1 MFKPRNVRT
10 RLMLWHLAI
19 LALALLA
26 YGASAS
32 AVLFFQLRNQL
43 DHRAIEDLETIE
55 GLLSWAADG
64 SVFLR
69 SDYHDHPYP
78 ASEQDRLLEVW
89 SGDGRLLYRNEL
101 LGTRALGGSPTAI
114 EGADSY
120 SYRSVTLADGMPV
133 RFVSKRHLLDG
144 RPTIIRVGFSEEPS
158 WQRFW
163 EMTIGLIVGL
173 PLALGLAG
181 LGGYFLARKALS
193 PMERMA
199 RRAREINAER
209 LSARLDVENPDDE
222 LGQLAQA
229 FNETLSRLEKSFE
242 QLRRFTSDA
251 SHELRT
257 PLTAIRSVG
266 EVALSGDGS
275 GEHYREVIGS
285 MLEESA
291 RLTRLVDSLLTI
303 SRADSGQIQLDRAPT
318 AALPLV
324 RDAVALVE
332 VLAEEKGQ
340 YVSLEGDGNAC
351 VYADPVIVRQI
362 VINILDNAIKHSQMG
377 GRISLRV
384 RHDGGQ
390 MAAIEVRD
398 NGPGIPTE
406 HRERVFERFY
416 RVDVGRSREAGGAG
430 LGLALAKW
438 GAEAHGGRLEL
449 HCPPEGGCLF
459 RLLLPEAQAFAR
471 GDRTAMLPAYSRRAV

>member
-1 MFKPRNVRT
+1 MNALRPRNVRT
-10 RLMLWHLAI
+10 RLTLWHLAI
-19 LALALLA
+19 LAAALLA

-43 DHRAIEDLETIE
+43 DHHAIEDLETIE
-55 GLLSWAADG
+55 GLLSWAPDG

-101 LGTRALGGSPTAI
+101 LGTRALGGSPPAI

-120 SYRSVTLADGMPV
+120 SYRSVTLPGGLPV

-144 RPTIIRVGFSEEPS
+144 RPTILRVGFSEEPS

-199 RRAREINAER
+199 RRAHEINAER

-266 EVALSGDGS
+266 EVGLTGDGS

-351 VYADPVIVRQI
+351 VYADPVIVRQ
-362 VINILDNAIKHSQMG
+362 
-377 GRISLRV
+377 
-384 RHDGGQ
+384 
-390 MAAIEVRD
+390 
-398 NGPGIPTE
+398 
-406 HRERVFERFY
+406 
-416 RVDVGRSREAGGAG
+416 
-430 LGLALAKW
+430 
-438 GAEAHGGRLEL
+438 
-449 HCPPEGGCLF
+449 
-459 RLLLPEAQAFAR
+459 
-471 GDRTAMLPAYSRRAV
+471 